1 VIENKTVV
9 ENGAP
14 IWAIK
19 TFGLSKHFPGK
30 QGWQGLFSRQPEL
43 RPAVDNVSIQVRQ
56 GELFGLLGPNGAGKT
71 TLIKMLSTLIAPTA
85 GEAWVNGF
93 ELVKETAI
101 KRSIGLVTS
110 DERSFYWRLSGR
122 QNLEFFSYLHGITHQ
137 DIHGRVEEVL
147 SQVGMLDMAEKSFQT
162 YSTGMRQRI
171 SIARALLNRPRLLF
185 LDEPTRGLDP
195 SATRHL
201 HELIREQ
208 LVGEDGITVF
218 LTTHDLEEAEKLCER
233 IAIMNHGQ
241 IRACGTIGELR
252 GEMEIGARYAIR
264 ATGLHP
270 LTISRLANDI
280 PGIHTQATPIDGKDE
295 TLIEFRS
302 ETSDGKLDK
311 AIDILKQGTGKIL
324 SIAQEKSSLE
334 AIFADIVEH
343 ENERQL
349 KREEQPF
356 PSYPIQKSRPRTHLE
371 PGIVL
376 QVMPA
381 FLKRDFISE
390 ASYRFSFILQIVGIF
405 FNVAVFYFIAQL
417 LGESA
422 APYLAAYGGDYFSFV
437 LIGIA
442 FAGYFNV
449 GLSSFSSRLRQSQTT
464 GTLEAMLATPTSLS
478 AIIISSSLWDYL
490 LTTIRVLVYL
500 AIGGLF
506 MGVNLGKGN
515 YAAAL
520 VILLLTVVSFSS
532 LGIIAASFIMV
543 LKRGDPVTW
552 LFNVVSGLLGGVYF
566 PIAIMP
572 GWMQG
577 LSKLL
582 PITYALEGMRLALL
596 QGAALQKLVPEI
608 LALGAFSALLL
619 PLSLFAFRYAVRLA
633 KVDGSLTH
641 Y

>member
-1 VIENKTVV
+1 MDKNAASEKTSQ
-9 ENGAP
+9 N
-14 IWAIK
+14 WAIE
-19 TFGLSKHFPGK
+19 TFELSKRFPGK
-30 QGWQGLFSRQPEL
+30 QGWRGLISRQPEL
-43 RPAVDNVSIQVRQ
+43 HPAVDSVSIQVRQ

-71 TLIKMLSTLIAPTA
+71 TLIKMLSTLIEPTA
-85 GEAWVNGF
+85 GNACVNGF
-93 ELVKETAI
+93 NLVEETAI

-122 QNLEFFSYLHGITHQ
+122 QNLEFFSHLHGIPPRE
-137 DIHGRVEEVL
+137 IRARVEAVL
-147 SQVGMLDMAEKSFQT
+147 DQVGMLEAAEKSFQM

-171 SIARALLNRPRLLF
+171 SIARALLNRPQLLF

-195 SATRHL
+195 GATRHL
-201 HELIREQ
+201 HELIQEQ
-208 LVGEDGITVF
+208 LVEKDGITVF

-233 IAIMNHGQ
+233 IAIMNHGRIQ
-241 IRACGTIGELR
+241 ACGTVNELR
-252 GEMEIGARYAIR
+252 GALELGVRYSIRTAR
-264 ATGLHP
+264 LHAE
-270 LTISRLANDI
+270 TISTLAEHI
-280 PGIHTQATPIDGKDE
+280 PEVQTETLSGAGEDQ

-302 ETSDGKLDK
+302 DSNDGKLDE
-311 AIDILKQGTGKIL
+311 AIDVLKQEAVKIY
-324 SIAQEKSSLE
+324 SIAQDKTSLE
-334 AIFADIVEH
+334 AIFADIVER
-343 ENERQL
+343 EDERGSEP
-349 KREEQPF
+349 EEQPL
-356 PSYPIQKSRPRTHLE
+356 PTSATRTYRQRIRLQT
-371 PGIVL
+371 GITL

-381 FLKRDFISE
+381 FLKRDLISE
-390 ASYRFSFILQIVGIF
+390 ASYRFSFILQVVGIF
-405 FNVAVFYFIAQL
+405 FSVAVFYFIAQL
-417 LGESA
+417 LGQSA
-422 APYLAAYGGDYFSFV
+422 EPYLAAYGGDYFSFV

-478 AIIISSSLWDYL
+478 AIILSSSLWDYL

-515 YAAAL
+515 YVAAL
-520 VILLLTVVSFSS
+520 LVLLLTVASFSS

-543 LKRGDPVTW
+543 LKRGDPITW

-566 PIAIMP
+566 PVAIMP

-577 LSKLL
+577 FSKLL
-582 PITYALEGMRLALL
+582 PITYALEAMRLALL
-596 QGAALQKLVPEI
+596 RGATLQELVPEI
-608 LALGAFSALLL
+608 LALGAFSVVLM
-619 PLSLFAFRYAVRLA
+619 PLSLLAFRYAVRLA

>member
-1 VIENKTVV
+1 MTEKNTANENTAS
-9 ENGAP
+9 N
-14 IWAIK
+14 WAIE
-19 TFGLSKHFPGK
+19 TFGLSKRFPEK
-30 QGWQGLFSRQPEL
+30 QGWRGLVSRQPEL
-43 RPAVDNVSIQVRQ
+43 HPAVDSVYLQVHQ

-71 TLIKMLSTLIAPTA
+71 TLIKMLSTLIEPTA
-85 GEAWVNGF
+85 GSACVNGF
-93 ELVKETAI
+93 ELAEETAI

-122 QNLEFFSYLHGITHQ
+122 QNLEFFSHLHGIPPRE
-137 DIHGRVEEVL
+137 IHARVEAVL
-147 SQVGMLDMAEKSFQT
+147 EQVRMLDVSEKSFQT

-171 SIARALLNRPRLLF
+171 SIARALLNKPQLLF

-195 SATRHL
+195 GATRRL

-208 LVGEDGITVF
+208 FVGRDGITVF

-233 IAIMNHGQ
+233 IAIMNYGR
-241 IRACGTIGELR
+241 IRACGTVNELR
-252 GEMEIGARYAIR
+252 SALESEVRYTIL
-264 ATGLHP
+264 TTKLHP
-270 LTISRLANDI
+270 KTIVSLTEYVPEIQIETVS
-280 PGIHTQATPIDGKDE
+280 GTEKDE
-295 TLIEFRS
+295 TLIEFKS
-302 ETSDGKLDK
+302 DSKDGKLDE

-324 SIAQEKSSLE
+324 SITQDRISLE
-334 AIFADIVEH
+334 TIFADIVER
-343 ENERQL
+343 ENEHVV
-349 KREEQPF
+349 KSEERPIPTSFSENHRRRIHLQPD
-356 PSYPIQKSRPRTHLE
+356 IL
-371 PGIVL
+371 L

-381 FLKRDFISE
+381 FLKRDLISE

-417 LGESA
+417 LGQSA
-422 APYLAAYGGDYFSFV
+422 APYLAPYGGDYFSFV

-449 GLSSFSSRLRQSQTT
+449 GLSSFSNRLRQSQTT

-478 AIIISSSLWDYL
+478 AIILSSSLWDYL

-500 AIGGLF
+500 VIGGLF

-515 YAAAL
+515 YAAAFL
-520 VILLLTVVSFSS
+520 VLLLTVTSFSS

-543 LKRGDPVTW
+543 LKRGDPITW

-566 PIAIMP
+566 PVAIMP
-572 GWMQG
+572 DWMQAF
-577 LSKLL
+577 SKLL
-582 PITYALEGMRLALL
+582 PITYALEAMRLALL
-596 QGAALQKLVPEI
+596 QGAPLQELIPEI
-608 LALGAFSALLL
+608 LALAAFSVILL

>member
-1 VIENKTVV
+1 MDKNAAGERTV
-9 ENGAP
+9 P
-14 IWAIK
+14 KWAIE
-19 TFGLSKHFPGK
+19 TFGLSKRFPGK
-30 QGWQGLFSRQPEL
+30 EGWRGLISRQSEL
-43 RPAVDNVSIQVRQ
+43 RPAVDNVSLQVCQ

-71 TLIKMLSTLIAPTA
+71 TLIKMLSTLIEPTGGTA
-85 GEAWVNGF
+85 HVNGF
-93 ELVKETAI
+93 DLADETAI

-122 QNLEFFSYLHGITHQ
+122 QNLEFFSHLHGISPK
-137 DIHGRVEEVL
+137 DIPARVKTVL
-147 SQVGMLDMAEKSFQT
+147 DQVDMLASAEKSFQT

-171 SIARALLNRPRLLF
+171 SIARALLNRPQLLF

-195 SATRHL
+195 GATHHL
-201 HELIREQ
+201 HELIQEQ
-208 LVGEDGITVF
+208 LVERDGITVF

-233 IAIMNHGQ
+233 IAIMNHGR
-241 IRACGTIGELR
+241 ILACGTVSELR
-252 GEMEIGARYAIR
+252 SALEVGVHYSIR
-264 ATGLHP
+264 TAKLHP
-270 LTISRLANDI
+270 KTIASLAEHI
-280 PGIHTQATPIDGKDE
+280 TEIQTETVSGPGEEE

-302 ETSDGKLDK
+302 DSNDEKLDK
-311 AIDILKQGTGKIL
+311 TIDILKHETNKIL
-324 SIAQEKSSLE
+324 SITQDKTSLE
-334 AIFADIVEH
+334 AIFAEIVER
-343 ENERQL
+343 ENEHRALIAKRPKQTPIAQASHQRIELQL
-349 KREEQPF
+349 
-356 PSYPIQKSRPRTHLE
+356 
-371 PGIVL
+371 GIL
-376 QVMPA
+376 LKVMPA
-381 FLKRDFISE
+381 FLKRDLISE

-417 LGESA
+417 LGQSA

-478 AIIISSSLWDYL
+478 AIILSSSLWDYL
-490 LTTIRVLVYL
+490 LTTTRVLVYL
-500 AIGGLF
+500 VIGGLF
-506 MGVNLGKGN
+506 MGVNLGRGN
-515 YAAAL
+515 YGTAL
-520 VILLLTVVSFSS
+520 LVLLLTITSFSS

-566 PIAIMP
+566 PVAIMP
-572 GWMQG
+572 GWMQW

-582 PITYALEGMRLALL
+582 PITYALEAMRLALL
-596 QGAALQKLVPEI
+596 QGATPQELIPEI
-608 LALGAFSALLL
+608 LALGAFSAVLL